1 MWCDVDGDFW
11 EEGAVGHIARL
22 IGASMILYAMGV
34 AMRRMEAEGV

>member
-1 MWCDVDGDFW
+1 MV
-11 EEGAVGHIARL
+11 HIARL